1 MVAVPRFLRAL
12 EHREFR
18 VIWACF
24 LIGQG
29 GFWLSQV
36 TVQVE
41 VVQLSGG
48 DALRQGLL
56 VLIFFAPQLVLTPI
70 AGVLADRYDRVRV
83 MALAQALLAVVAVV
97 LAAITFS
104 HHVGLAA
111 LYVLSGALGLG
122 FAVIGPTGLAV
133 VGQAVPARDIASAV
147 ALQSVAQNLARVA
160 GPALAV
166 PVVLL
171 GGPGAAFAC
180 FAVLATAT
188 VALLWPL
195 KLPNRPQPAR
205 GGFFANL
212 AEGFAAARSRPPTL
226 LLLSMVLVVGLF
238 GGPFMNVF
246 GPVLAV
252 SVLRAGAN
260 GYFVLVVASG
270 AGAAVGVLATA
281 LPSGPPRTLVVAAEM
296 VALGLVLAGA
306 GLASDYW
313 TLVVFSTVYGAV
325 FFALMATIATTIQHL
340 VVEENRGRIMSLYAI
355 SWGGAIP
362 PGALL
367 LGYLAHEFGVRL
379 TLLAAGAAVALYALA
394 VAGGLAVRGRRAE
407 PEHDPLGKTAPDV

>member
-1 MVAVPRFLRAL
+1 MPVVPRFLRAL
-12 EHREFR
+12 NHREFR

-41 VVQLSGG
+41 VVRLAGG
-48 DALRQGLL
+48 DPFRQSLL
-56 VLIFFAPQLVLTPI
+56 VLVFFAPQLFLAPV
-70 AGVLADRYDRVRV
+70 AGVFADRYDRVRL
-83 MALAQALLAVVAVV
+83 MALAQLALAAVALALAV
-97 LAAITFS
+97 LTYS
-104 HHVGLAA
+104 HHVGLTS

-122 FAVIGPTGLAV
+122 FAVIGPTGLAL
-133 VGQAVPARDIASAV
+133 VGQAVPVEDITSAV

-166 PVVLL
+166 PVVLI
-171 GGPGAAFAC
+171 GGPGAAFAS
-180 FAVLATAT
+180 FAMLASIT
-188 VALLWPL
+188 VGLLWRL
-195 KLPNRPQPAR
+195 KLPRRPQRAR

-212 AEGFAAARSRPPTL
+212 VGGFAAARSRPPTL
-226 LLLSMVLVVGLF
+226 LLLSLVLVSGLF

-252 SVLRAGAN
+252 SVLHAGAN
-260 GYFVLVVASG
+260 GYFALVVASG

-281 LPSGPPRTLVVAAEM
+281 LPSRPGGTVVVAAEM
-296 VALGLVLAGA
+296 GALGLVLAAA

-313 TLVVFSTVYGAV
+313 ALVACSAIYGGL
-325 FFALMATIATTIQHL
+325 FFALMATIASTVQHL
-340 VVEENRGRIMSLYAI
+340 VVEENRGRVMSLYAI
-355 SWGGAIP
+355 AWGGAIP

-367 LGYLAHEFGVRL
+367 LGAFAHAFGTRL
-379 TLLAAGAAVALYALA
+379 TLILAGAVICAFGLAVALAVTAL
-394 VAGGLAVRGRRAE
+394 GRRTLEEPRAE
-407 PEHDPLGKTAPDV
+407 PAAEG